1 MSGSSELRAAA
12 AAAPGPTAALGVL
25 LVALYVLLLA
35 APASLAAQED
45 PEGLALRCSNNL
57 TGTDLHRWCLETALA
72 ARAVQGEIAV
82 LAAGGSDVPGTANT
96 VGRRL
101 GTTPRIALTVRLA
114 GADAAVPDVRQ
125 YRGGPA
131 PEASFLAP
139 SLQAQAVMGVFQGFS
154 PAPTVGGLLALDL
167 VAGGSWVFLPGDR
180 GFDGGAGGYLLGA
193 RIGLLRE
200 SFTLPGVSVGVT
212 RRGLGDVRL
221 GGEAD
226 DGEVDADLDVTS
238 LRATVG
244 KDFLAVGILGGIG
257 WDRVTGDVRIR
268 ARAEEAGLPAMEGTA
283 VSGAFQTNRF
293 SYFGGAT
300 LTFLIL
306 QASAEVGWAE
316 GLDAVPG
323 RASGGYDPT
332 GGRLFGGLSLRIT
345 F

>member
-1 MSGSSELRAAA
+1 MSGSSDGRVRGA
-12 AAAPGPTAALGVL
+12 L
-25 LVALYVLLLA
+25 LVALTALLLPPPS
-35 APASLAAQED
+35 PAAAQED
-45 PEGLALRCSNNL
+45 PEGLALECAGGIG
-57 TGTDLHRWCLETALA
+57 GTELHRWCLETALA
-72 ARAVQGEIAV
+72 ARAVQGEIAI

-114 GADAAVPDVRQ
+114 GADAAIPDVRQ
-125 YRGGPA
+125 YRDGPA

-139 SLQAQAVMGVFQGFS
+139 SLQAQGVMGVFEGFS

-167 VAGGSWVFLPGDR
+167 VAGGSWVFLPEDR
-180 GFDGGAGGYLLGA
+180 GFDGGAGGYLVGV

-268 ARAEEAGLPAMEGTA
+268 ARAEEAGLPALEGTA
-283 VSGAFQTNRF
+283 VSGAFETTRV

-306 QASAEVGWAE
+306 QLSAEVGWAE
-316 GLDAVPG
+316 GLDALPG

-332 GGRLFGGLSLRIT
+332 DGRLFGSLSLRIT